1 MSRKHEGTVT
11 FRPMELVDLTRIE
24 EVENLSFP
32 TPWPRKAFYNELVL
46 NQFAHYTVVSVD
58 GEIAGYCGFWLIL
71 DEAHI
76 TNVAIHPDYRGRGLG
91 KAILLHVMQ
100 LAREL
105 GAASMTLEVRVSNHV
120 AQRLYEHLGFVR
132 SGLRKEYYT
141 DNKEDA
147 FIMWV
152 TLHEQEEQRTSHIG
166 NRNEL

>member
-1 MSRKHEGTVT
+1 MSEKREGAVT
-11 FRPMELVDLTRIE
+11 FRPMELLDLTRIA

-46 NQFAHYTVVSVD
+46 NQFAYYTVVCVD
-58 GEIAGYCGFWLIL
+58 GEIVGYCGFWLIL

-91 KAILLHVMQ
+91 KRLLLHVMQ

-105 GAASMTLEVRVSNHV
+105 GATSMTLEVRVSNHV
-120 AQRLYEHLGFVR
+120 AQALYEQLGFVR
-132 SGLRKEYYT
+132 SGVRKAYYT

-147 FIMWV
+147 IIMWV
-152 TLHEQEEQRTSHIG
+152 TLHEQDEQPTSHIG
-166 NRNEL
+166 N